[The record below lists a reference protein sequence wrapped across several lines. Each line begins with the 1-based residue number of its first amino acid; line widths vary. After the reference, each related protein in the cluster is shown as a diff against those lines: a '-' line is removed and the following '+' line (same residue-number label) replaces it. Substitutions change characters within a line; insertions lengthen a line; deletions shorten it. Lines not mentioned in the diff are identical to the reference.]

1 MFREKSRHFQVGQKK
16 SSMHSNLLADFFSH
30 FQVSM
35 EHRKKHCLTWSKQV
49 YFAKIY
55 LATFLWFHVIKAITQ
70 MSTFLWTCL
79 SHLIKVKKKW
89 ELRAKGLRIQTRS
102 WQIKMKKKK
111 SKTKNNQASKNLGY
125 CSYLLN
131 GNCQKNK
138 HPKWRHH
145 WKFS

>member
-35 EHRKKHCLTWSKQV
+35 EHRKKHCLV
-49 YFAKIY
+49 AKIGLLCKNLFSHIFMVSCY
-55 LATFLWFHVIKAITQ
+55 QSYHTDVY
-70 MSTFLWTCL
+70 FLWTCL
-79 SHLIKVKKKW
+79 SHLIKVKKKGNW
-89 ELRAKGLRIQTRS
+89 GQRACEFRHVHGRLK
-102 WQIKMKKKK
+102 WKKK

-131 GNCQKNK
+131 GNCPKNK
-138 HPKWRHH
+138 HPKWKHH
-145 WKFS
+145 WKF